1 MTRAR
6 ALAQRGETE
15 GAGLVQPREDTISG
29 GLEATWQG
37 LQDNKKEP
45 GSSQ

>member
-1 MTRAR
+1 MIGAG
-6 ALAQRGETE
+6 ALALRGDTK
-15 GAGLVQPREDTISG
+15 GAGLVQPREETISG

-37 LQDNKKEP
+37 LQDNVKEP